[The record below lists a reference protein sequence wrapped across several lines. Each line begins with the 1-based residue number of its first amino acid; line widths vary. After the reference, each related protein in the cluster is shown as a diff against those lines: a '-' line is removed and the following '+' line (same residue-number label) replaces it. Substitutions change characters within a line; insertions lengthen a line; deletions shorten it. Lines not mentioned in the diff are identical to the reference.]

1 MPFTASERDGVLT
14 LTLDTPGSPINI
26 FNHPTAHQLIDIMAR
41 VDPKTTR
48 AIVFETAKRNSFING
63 VGLLLAHASRNFDD
77 VVRASTPPW
86 TAYRAVR
93 EAPVPTIAVVQ
104 GNCFGCGVEF
114 ALNCDYRVATDD
126 GETQFY
132 MTEVND
138 YLFMPLFGATW
149 NLPEAVGLSA
159 AVDMLLWGERWQSSK
174 ALAGGLV
181 DEVVPSA
188 ERDERTQAFVQRILA
203 GEQPSRRRGRVAWSA
218 QEDAV
223 VAQTRRRIESLPPGY
238 HQVYTDALNLLE
250 TGARQTGTYID
261 HQQREMRSSGESA
274 LSANGKAA
282 YSFFY
287 LRQMASERA
296 AGRLRG
302 GEAPLTLAL
311 DVDGDAGFG
320 ALAAD
325 LRDRRLGGVTLAAGN
340 DADFRF
346 VAPSLAKNARDI
358 AVHVSFAAG
367 PKVAG
372 AAAIYAPAYRGGGRL
387 LELAMP
393 AGESALSKEASARL
407 TRTLQRFGF
416 EVAPTVPSE
425 TFVGNRFLF
434 AYLAPLVAF
443 IEGGGDAAV
452 VNASL
457 REAGFVRRPHDLLQ
471 SIGNAAMAA
480 HLAAWLGRREA
491 QTTPLLAELER
502 SDYAAAP
509 DDLIVDA
516 MCISLVDA
524 VLIARERGEVRDLPT
539 ADLIARELLDFPR
552 HLCSMCSWLKRERVA
567 QALQRDPRVE
577 SLVTAPAL
585 ERARDFVA
593 NGREFYR

>member
-63 VGLLLAHASRNFDD
+63 VGLLLAHASQNFDD

-93 EAPVPTIAVVQ
+93 EAPVPMIAVIQ

-114 ALNCDYRVATDD
+114 ALNCDYRIATDD

-149 NLPEAVGLSA
+149 NLPEAVGLST
-159 AVDMLLWGERWQSSK
+159 AVDMLLWGERLPSSK
-174 ALAGGLV
+174 AHAAGLV

-188 ERDERTQAFVQRILA
+188 ERAERTQAFVQRLLA
-203 GEQPSRRRGRVAWSA
+203 GEQPSRRRGRVSWSA
-218 QEDAV
+218 HEDAV
-223 VAQTRRRIESLPPGY
+223 VAQTQRRIESLPPSY
-238 HQVYTDALNLLE
+238 HKVYTDALNLLE

-261 HQQREMRSSGESA
+261 HQQREMRCSGESA

-282 YSFFY
+282 YAFFY

-302 GEAPLTLAL
+302 GEAPLTIGLGG
-311 DVDGDAGFG
+311 DGDAGFG

-325 LRDRRLGGVTLAAGN
+325 LRSRRLAGVTLGGE
-340 DADFRF
+340 DPDFRF
-346 VAPSLAKNARDI
+346 VAPSLVKNVRDI

-367 PKVAG
+367 PGAAG
-372 AAAIYAPAYRGGGRL
+372 AAAIYAPAYRSGGRF
-387 LELAMP
+387 LEVAL
-393 AGESALSKEASARL
+393 SADAETSLSKEELGRL
-407 TRTLQRFGF
+407 SRTLQRFGF
-416 EVAPTVPSE
+416 EVAPTVPGE

-434 AYLAPLVAF
+434 AYLTPLLAF
-443 IEGGGDAAV
+443 IERGGDVAA

-471 SIGNAAMAA
+471 SIGNAAMSAN
-480 HLAAWLGRREA
+480 LAARLGRTKAEIV
-491 QTTPLLAELER
+491 PLLAALES
-502 SDYAAAP
+502 SDYLAAP
-509 DDLIVDA
+509 DGVIADA
-516 MCISLVDA
+516 LCMSLLEA

-552 HLCSMCSWLKRERVA
+552 HLCSMCSWLKRKRVA
-567 QALQRDPRVE
+567 QALKRDPGVE